1 MQRGDEG
8 VKCGGARGT
17 TDTAHT
23 VRPASGERQEARA
36 RGKNK
41 RQEARGE
48 RCVASGKRLAG
59 NAGRGVAGGG
69 GQGTHHAERYRTN
82 IFAAFEMDSFASLPM
97 DTFSGSCVRC
107 GEAEW

>member
-23 VRPASGERQEARA
+23 VRSASGERQEART
-36 RGKNK
+36 
-41 RQEARGE
+41 RGE